1 MVARRVGQRRG
12 IRVPSNTDHEA
23 YVVVGKR
30 AADRALLVAF
40 DHPEVADLYTR
51 HATAAHFSWI
61 NRAPAGAGDFLYPS
75 AIATDGRDGLLKLQT
90 DPGIRLVLSDINMP
104 HMDGLTMAEKIR
116 NDLGNRDV
124 RIVMLTTEDNPNMRA
139 RGKAIGVTGWI
150 VKPFRGEAVLGPFRK
165 FCDMA

>member
-1 MVARRVGQRRG
+1 MAHVLVVDDSSTMREIVASFLSKNG
-12 IRVPSNTDHEA
+12 
-23 YVVVGKR
+23 
-30 AADRALLVAF
+30 F
-40 DHPEVADLYTR
+40 EV
-51 HATAAHFSWI
+51 
-61 NRAPAGAGDFLYPS
+61 

-150 VKPFRGEAVLGPFRK
+150 VKPFKGEAVLGPFRK
-165 FCDMA
+165 LCGMA